1 MVAFNLIRSNTR
13 GHSDPCVRSQGSAD
27 GTSAVKSRVISVN
40 PCHRRLASMNTN
52 QVEAKVKKSNAS
64 STALLIRSGDVVIQT
79 EFAELSPCEFPVW
92 ASAPVHVEI
101 PPNGAKSFIV
111 GPFSGTVAQKAAD
124 GDFPQTIKF
133 PIYSEQG
140 IANTKD
146 FQSLASKSPDQA
158 LTKMPIIA
166 LATSV
171 SGVVDGKL
179 VQTHCV
185 LPIWNDG
192 SSVLVILDWFE
203 GEPAEGS
210 PNPEWHMRAS
220 TGCPVGMGLQDLAQA
235 SRLPT
240 NAQHCRYEIHL
251 TPWLLAAQLLKDK
264 GTEVKSR
271 IWQREWAFDRSE
283 EFSNALSCLIG
294 GLTGSGPS
302 SPKIAA

>member
-1 MVAFNLIRSNTR
+1 MN
-13 GHSDPCVRSQGSAD
+13 
-27 GTSAVKSRVISVN
+27 SR
-40 PCHRRLASMNTN
+40 
-52 QVEAKVKKSNAS
+52 QFEAKVEKSSAG
-64 STALLIRSGDVVIQT
+64 STALLIRTGDVVIQT
-79 EFAELSPCEFPVW
+79 EFAELMPCEFPIW

-111 GPFSGTVAQKAAD
+111 GPFSGTVTKKATD

-133 PIYSEQG
+133 PIYGEQG

-146 FQSLASKSPDQA
+146 FQSLASKGPDQA

-203 GEPAEGS
+203 GEPTDGS

-220 TGCPVGMGLQDLAQA
+220 TGCPAGMGLQDLAQA
-235 SRLPT
+235 SRLPS
-240 NAQHCRYEIHL
+240 NAQHCRYELHL

-264 GTEVKSR
+264 GTEVQSR

-283 EFSNALSCLIG
+283 EFSDALSCLIG
-294 GLTGSGPS
+294 GLTGSGQS
-302 SPKIAA
+302 TTNMVA